1 MPVYKDDERGT
12 WYVRCYYEDFTGK
25 KKQIKKRG
33 FKLQREAKEWEAD
46 FLRKQKATQIC
57 LSALCMKFISRI

>member
-1 MPVYKDDERGT
+1 MPVYKDEERGT

-46 FLRKQKATQIC
+46 FPKKAERQHGYD
-57 LSALCMKFISRI
+57 LPLYV

>member
-1 MPVYKDDERGT
+1 MSDVIMKILPER
-12 WYVRCYYEDFTGK
+12 

-46 FLRKQKATQIC
+46 FFKKAERQHRHD
-57 LSALCMKFISRI
+57 LPLYV